1 MKCVVCMCIVF
12 LYVNETSHYVRR
24 DQRGSDSQGAISSPM
39 NIVIERLAEGV
50 SGCNR
55 A

>member
-1 MKCVVCMCIVF
+1 MYIV
-12 LYVNETSHYVRR
+12 YYRIPNETTVTIGICNVRR

-39 NIVIERLAEGV
+39 NIVIERLNMGLQ
-50 SGCNR
+50 R